1 MVFKYS
7 VDEGKLRR
15 NVEISGANKLNA
27 SVKTIFN

>member
-7 VDEGKLRR
+7 VDEGELIR